1 MSTND
6 PKAQVEYLEEVG
18 KIGAKPD
25 VLVSENGE
33 VQRLPVPSEDPNDP
47 LNFSTWEK
55 FGVIFSCCWFCE
67 FRAPVTIPYIPNLLK
82 LSCLFQWSEGWVLF
96 SASFSSSMVAKVLL
110 RPRWFG

>member
-25 VLVSENGE
+25 VLVGENGE

-55 FGVIFSCCWFCE
+55 FGVIFSCCWFCG
-67 FRAPVTIPYIPNLLK
+67 FP
-82 LSCLFQWSEGWVLF
+82 
-96 SASFSSSMVAKVLL
+96 ASFNIPCKANYSKL
-110 RPRWFG
+110 